1 MVMQFEV
8 WPGAQAKA
16 EKSPALSAAVGTN
29 TLCPASKR
37 GRESRMPS

>member
-1 MVMQFEV
+1 MVMQFVV

-16 EKSPALSAAVGTN
+16 EKSPLRSACVGTK
-29 TLCPASKR
+29 TLEPASKR